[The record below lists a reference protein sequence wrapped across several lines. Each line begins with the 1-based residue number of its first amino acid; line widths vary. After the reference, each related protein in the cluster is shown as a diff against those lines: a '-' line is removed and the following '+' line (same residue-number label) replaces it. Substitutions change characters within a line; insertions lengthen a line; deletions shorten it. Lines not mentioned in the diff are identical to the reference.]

1 MEHNIISTQSNSPT
15 HSWSSNE
22 QKFSKLYRKPFK
34 PWSQHIC
41 NTARWVNAKSK
52 ENSLPNKL
60 CYMAVNKKMLDVF
73 ISIAKTAFSVPLS
86 LSFDQVILCE
96 DHTFFQV
103 PQFFLIFI
111 GTLNFQAAHLSG
123 TLFSCIKHMYIDLT
137 EKEELWFAF
146 QTNWSS
152 ASTKFTW
159 TTKATRLVHYLSLSP
174 TKALLKEMFSGVLF
188 RIDAISF
195 SWQYCTNQETDSW
208 EVYAPPT
215 SLPKILHALH
225 FWQQTSL

>member
-1 MEHNIISTQSNSPT
+1 
-15 HSWSSNE
+15 
-22 QKFSKLYRKPFK
+22 
-34 PWSQHIC
+34 
-41 NTARWVNAKSK
+41 
-52 ENSLPNKL
+52 
-60 CYMAVNKKMLDVF
+60 MAVNKKKCWM
-73 ISIAKTAFSVPLS
+73 FSSALQKQHFLS
-86 LSFDQVILCE
+86 PFHFLLIKLSFVRI
-96 DHTFFQV
+96 TPFFKYHN
-103 PQFFLIFI
+103 FFLIFS

-174 TKALLKEMFSGVLF
+174 TKAPLKEMFREVLF

-195 SWQYCTNQETDSW
+195 SWQYCTNQETDS
-208 EVYAPPT
+208 
-215 SLPKILHALH
+215 
-225 FWQQTSL
+225 